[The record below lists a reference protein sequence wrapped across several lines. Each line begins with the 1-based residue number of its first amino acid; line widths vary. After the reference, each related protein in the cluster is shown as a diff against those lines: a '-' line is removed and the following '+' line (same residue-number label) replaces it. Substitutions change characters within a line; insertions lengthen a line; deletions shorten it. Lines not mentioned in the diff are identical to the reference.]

1 MGLSDRNTALFAGLF
16 VIGEAL
22 ERTRVAQGLS
32 SWQTAQTSASAAK
45 LIFLRM
51 VIVTGVGSCIS
62 STGVVAIF
70 IPGARRPHCWLV
82 DAAGNRHSTFDL
94 AAKGWS
100 PFLTGI
106 GGEVTFLT
114 DTVPMCDECRKQV
127 ILLSSAPEQ
136 CRF

>member
-22 ERTRVAQGLS
+22 GRTRVAQAPS
-32 SWQTAQTSASAAK
+32 DWQTAQAGASAAK

-51 VIVTGVGSCIS
+51 VIVTGIGSFIS

-70 IPGARRPHCWLV
+70 IPGERRLHCWLV
-82 DAAGNRHSTFDL
+82 DAAGSRHSTFDL

-100 PFLTGI
+100 PVFAGI

-114 DTVPMCDECRKQV
+114 DTVHICNECRKQV
-127 ILLSSAPEQ
+127 ILPSSAPEQ